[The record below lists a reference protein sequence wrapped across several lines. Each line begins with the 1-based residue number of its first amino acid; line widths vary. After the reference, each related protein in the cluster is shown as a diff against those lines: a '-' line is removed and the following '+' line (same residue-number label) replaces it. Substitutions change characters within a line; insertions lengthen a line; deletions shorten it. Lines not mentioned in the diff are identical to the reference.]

1 MRRETEAMVI
11 CKNWDMTEISVLM
24 NKIILSIVGV
34 VIGLI
39 LTAYFYFSGRE
50 YVIVISEA
58 VIQEKLNEKLPLSKT
73 YLIVFNVTLDNPRV
87 DLSEG
92 TDRINAG
99 LDILLNITIN
109 NHEKPLGGTLDA
121 SGALKYVP
129 EEGAFYLA
137 EPVVENL
144 SIQGL
149 PDQYTARATKA
160 AEMALSNFYSTR
172 PIYTLKATDIKQVV
186 AKLLVKSL
194 EIQEEKIVVV
204 LGI

>member
-1 MRRETEAMVI
+1 
-11 CKNWDMTEISVLM
+11 M
-24 NKIILSIVGV
+24 NKIIFSIIGVLVGV
-34 VIGLI
+34 L
-39 LTAYFYFSGRE
+39 LSTYFYFSGRE
-50 YVIVISEA
+50 YLIVIPEA
-58 VIQEKLNEKLPLSKT
+58 TIQEKLNEKLPLSKT

-99 LDILLNITIN
+99 LDIVLNIKIN

-149 PDQYTARATKA
+149 PDQYTARASKA
-160 AEMALSNFYSTR
+160 GEIALANFYSAR
-172 PIYTLKATDIKQVV
+172 PIYTLKATDTKRAA
-186 AKLLVKSL
+186 AKLLLKSV
-194 EIQEEKIVVV
+194 EVQENKIV
-204 LGI
+204 

>member
-1 MRRETEAMVI
+1 
-11 CKNWDMTEISVLM
+11 M
-24 NKIILSIVGV
+24 NKIILSFVGFFIGV
-34 VIGLI
+34 VLA
-39 LTAYFYFSGRE
+39 AYFYFSGRE
-50 YVIVISEA
+50 YVIVIPEA
-58 VIQEKLNEKLPLSKT
+58 TIQEKLNEKLPLSKT

-99 LDILLNITIN
+99 LDIVLNIKIN

-149 PDQYTARATKA
+149 PGQYTARASKA
-160 AEMALSNFYSTR
+160 AEIALANFYSTR
-172 PIYTLKATDIKQVV
+172 PIYTLKATDTKQAA
-186 AKLLVKSL
+186 AKLLLRSL
-194 EIQEEKIVVV
+194 EIQEDKVVAI